1 MVKGGIYLDINK
13 DNLEAMAGLFGR
25 LEGKSE
31 DEMISE
37 VARMIRAGQGGI
49 TVGKAK
55 QMIQTILPM
64 ADRNQKRKLEK
75 LIRSL

>member
-1 MVKGGIYLDINK
+1 MDINK
-13 DNLEAMAGLFGR
+13 DSLETMAGLFGN

-37 VARMIRAGQGGI
+37 LARMIRAGQGGI
-49 TVGKAK
+49 TVDKAR

-64 ADRNQKRKLEK
+64 TDSNQKRKLEK
-75 LIRSL
+75 LLRIL

>member
-1 MVKGGIYLDINK
+1 MDINK
-13 DNLEAMAGLFGR
+13 DNLEAMAGLFGS

-64 ADRNQKRKLEK
+64 AIEIRKENWK
-75 LIRSL
+75 SL